1 MVSMRELNF
10 AKNNIKHIRQ
20 INYLENLMFLNSL
33 DLSYNPLQERK
44 YYRLQVVYKLPM
56 LQHLDGS
63 PLSGEEVVL
72 AESLYGLDV
81 EEKYNIFKKHLPEEE
96 FIDRRIH
103 KSELVEAETD
113 SEDENNNLVDEYDED
128 GRKTI
133 SNSKNSRF
141 NNSKRSNFSKNS
153 KNSKRSSFSKS

>member
-1 MVSMRELNF
+1 
-10 AKNNIKHIRQ
+10 
-20 INYLENLMFLNSL
+20 
-33 DLSYNPLQERK
+33 
-44 YYRLQVVYKLPM
+44 M
-56 LQHLDGS
+56 LQLLDGS
-63 PLSGEEVVL
+63 QLSGEEVVF

-153 KNSKRSSFSKS
+153 KNSKRSSFSKSWPFLIYSVLIDRINRSLILNRLSINLNLLD